1 MAVGDVIT
9 FTTIE
14 GQSTIG
20 GEEGTHYT
28 ATVVI
33 TDDLSGFVTEPVTAT
48 AIGHITHF
56 ANLIPTKSAPSR
68 NWTRTDHDLY
78 HPGG

>member
-28 ATVVI
+28 ATVVV
-33 TDDLSGFVTEPVTAT
+33 TDDLSGYVTDSHYCY
-48 AIGHITHF
+48 GSWFNH
-56 ANLIPTKSAPSR
+56 PSCQSDP
-68 NWTRTDHDLY
+68 N
-78 HPGG
+78 

>member
-33 TDDLSGFVTEPVTAT
+33 TDDLEWLRHRAHNRH
-48 AIGHITHF
+48 GHWAYHPLCQSDPDQICP
-56 ANLIPTKSAPSR
+56 AR
-68 NWTRTDHDLY
+68 NWTRADHDLY
-78 HPGG
+78 HPGV